1 MYFRV
6 TLISKIL
13 EFQKSVHCTY
23 YIAIFDQYEI
33 LINGKMYTIALKK
46 GRKYL
51 KNKSIDE
58 FGGFRV
64 SNFFGL
70 LK

>member
-1 MYFRV
+1 MNV
-6 TLISKIL
+6 IL
-13 EFQKSVHCTY
+13 T

-33 LINGKMYTIALKK
+33 LINSKWCSIALKK

-64 SNFFGL
+64 SNFLGL